1 MTLKALQQRFAN
13 KDEIYFNCGSART
26 AQAVISHLLS
36 SR

>member
-1 MTLKALQQRFAN
+1 MSLKALQQRFAS

-26 AQAVISHLLS
+26 AQAVISQLS